1 MKFINIYSLDG
12 QLAGS
17 RRSKYRRHSN
27 NQFGRLK
34 RGSRFPSHFYNKV
47 YIPNNWSVSYLFQMN
62 QCFFLDNSGL
72 FEHFWI
78 IASLGST
85 RRCQW

>member
-1 MKFINIYSLDG
+1 MKQVSKIQKRKFINIYSLDG

-47 YIPNNWSVSYLFQMN
+47 YIPNNWSVSYLFQIN
-62 QCFFLDNSGL
+62 QCFFWIRVDYLNIFGL
-72 FEHFWI
+72 
-78 IASLGST
+78 LPL
-85 RRCQW
+85 